1 MGEVRGGE
9 GWDGGRGLREGVG
22 VLRGFEMGWEGGDVD
37 MNSFG
42 HFLSSFVWSI
52 SFDFLEVAG
61 RFEIYIH
68 YFFFEG

>member
-1 MGEVRGGE
+1 M
-9 GWDGGRGLREGVG
+9 
-22 VLRGFEMGWEGGDVD
+22 LRGFEMGWEGGDVD